1 MRRVARLLP
10 VALVLVLVLVGIA
23 AMAMAGTRKDA
34 QRSSPS
40 RTAALNCP
48 SPSLA
53 GTLPAKVYLPAN
65 YSRAHR
71 YRVIYFLHG
80 LPAGPNAYT
89 LNDFV
94 ADAVAAGP
102 HEAIVVAPQG
112 ARSENSDRE
121 YLDESPTENWPR
133 AIATDL
139 TRCTDR
145 HYSTIA
151 NRSGRALVGLSAGG
165 YGAYNVGLRNLAT
178 FGAVESWSGYFEATD
193 PSGWYLLNLGS
204 PQANAAARV
213 PRDQTLKAELAK
225 HPTFLGFY
233 VGRQDTRFLAD
244 NIAYSNALSAV
255 GIPHRFRIYPGGHSG
270 ALWSSQATAWL
281 GYALSA
287 LAARR

>member
-1 MRRVARLLP
+1 MSRVARLLA
-10 VALVLVLVLVGIA
+10 VAIGLVLVGVA
-23 AMAMAGTRKDA
+23 AVAIAGTRSDA
-34 QRSSPS
+34 QRFSPP
-40 RTAALNCP
+40 RTVALSCP

-53 GTLPAKVYLPAN
+53 GGLPAKVYLPAN

-80 LPAGPNAYT
+80 LPAGPTAYT

-102 HEAIVVAPQG
+102 HQAIVVAPQG
-112 ARSENSDRE
+112 ARSENNDRE
-121 YLDESPTENWPR
+121 YLDESLTENWPR

-165 YGAYNVGLRNLAT
+165 YGAYNIGLRNLAT

-193 PSGWYLLNLGS
+193 PSGWHVLNLGS

-213 PRDQTLKAELAK
+213 PRDQTLRANLAK

-233 VGRQDTRFLAD
+233 VGRQDARFIAD
-244 NIAYSNALSAV
+244 NIAYSNALNAV
-255 GIPHRFRIYPGGHSG
+255 HIPHLFRVYPGGHSG
-270 ALWSSQATAWL
+270 GLWSSQATAWL